1 MEERKETLKFD
12 EFVFYM
18 LARSFK
24 KKNRFKLDRRCVYKC
39 FCGVRWINI
48 NITKKQFFT
57 FFRNNNKKII
67 I

>member
-24 KKNRFKLDRRCVYKC
+24 KKIALNWTE
-39 FCGVRWINI
+39 GA
-48 NITKKQFFT
+48 FT
-57 FFRNNNKKII
+57 NVFAGYGE
-67 I
+67 

>member
-24 KKNRFKLDRRCVYKC
+24 KKTALNWTE
-39 FCGVRWINI
+39 GA
-48 NITKKQFFT
+48 FT
-57 FFRNNNKKII
+57 NVFAGYGG
-67 I
+67 